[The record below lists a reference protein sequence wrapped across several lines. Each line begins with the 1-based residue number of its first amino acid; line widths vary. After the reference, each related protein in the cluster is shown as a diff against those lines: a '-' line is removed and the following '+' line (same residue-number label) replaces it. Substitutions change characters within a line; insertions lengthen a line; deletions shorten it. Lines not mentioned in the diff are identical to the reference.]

1 MASYKLVEVENA
13 QAKYDLLCD
22 NEVALK
28 PYFCTKSARF
38 NFFLQTG
45 AVST

>member
-1 MASYKLVEVENA
+1 L
-13 QAKYDLLCD
+13 
-22 NEVALK
+22 NEQKSNLK
-28 PYFCTKSARF
+28 PYFCTKSAGF